1 MTFMR
6 SGNRW
11 VEQIKTVT
19 LLLGIVFMLPVSAQ
33 LTQPASW
40 QSSLLTDHE
49 LVGRVWRTSTE
60 SFISLQELQSDIE
73 SARYL
78 FLGEKHDN
86 PDHHFLQLA
95 LLEYLGETQQLGSVT
110 FEMLDSNAD
119 RALAE
124 LYTDGPATHADLQE
138 YLSWDD
144 EGWPWQFYGPLV
156 EHTFRAGLPI
166 LAGNISR
173 DSISM
178 IYADGEAEAP
188 QVLSEPAIEQLH
200 VDIDESHCGML
211 PESQFPAMVRV
222 QQARDQAMANK
233 LLAPNDGELSVLIA
247 GNYHVRQ
254 DLGVPN
260 YLLAMESGLARDA
273 ILALT
278 FMEVQ
283 PDSTDPAD
291 YLDSTGDQ
299 PAYDYLWFTPA
310 VQASDYC
317 ESFQ

>member
-1 MTFMR
+1 M
-6 SGNRW
+6 
-11 VEQIKTVT
+11 
-19 LLLGIVFMLPVSAQ
+19 
-33 LTQPASW
+33 
-40 QSSLLTDHE
+40 
-49 LVGRVWRTSTE
+49 
-60 SFISLQELQSDIE
+60 
-73 SARYL
+73 
-78 FLGEKHDN
+78 
-86 PDHHFLQLA
+86 
-95 LLEYLGETQQLGSVT
+95 LEYLGEAQKLGSVT

-124 LYTDGPATHADLQE
+124 LYTADSITQSDLQD

-173 DSISM
+173 ESIGS
-178 IYADGEAEAP
+178 IYADSAAAPP
-188 QVLSEPAIEQLH
+188 QVLSVPAVEQLH

-233 LLAPNDGELSVLIA
+233 LLVPGDGEVSVLIA

-260 YLLAMESGLARDA
+260 YLLAMASGLTRDA

-283 PDSTDPAD
+283 QGESNPVD
-291 YLDSTGDQ
+291 YLESTGDQ

>member
-1 MTFMR
+1 MH
-6 SGNRW
+6 SGNKW
-11 VEQIKTVT
+11 VEQIRTLI
-19 LLLGIVFMLPVSAQ
+19 LLLGIVVMLPVNAQ
-33 LTQPASW
+33 LAQPESW
-40 QSSLLTDHE
+40 QATLLADHE
-49 LVGRVWRTSTE
+49 LVGKIWRTSTK

-73 SARYL
+73 SAKYL

-95 LLEYLGETQQLGSVT
+95 VLEYLGDAQRLGSVT
-110 FEMLDSNAD
+110 FEMMNSNVD

-124 LYTDGPATHADLQE
+124 LYTDGPATQADLQN
-138 YLSWDD
+138 YLSWDE

-156 EHTFRAGLPI
+156 EHAFRAKLPI

-173 DSISM
+173 ESISM
-178 IYADGEAEAP
+178 IYADSAAEAP
-188 QVLSEPAIEQLH
+188 QVLSAAAVEQLH

-233 LLAPNDGELSVLIA
+233 LLVPGGGELSVLIA

-260 YLLAMESGLARDA
+260 YLLAMESGLTRDA

-283 PDSTDPAD
+283 QDSINPVD
-291 YLDSTGDQ
+291 YLESTGDQ